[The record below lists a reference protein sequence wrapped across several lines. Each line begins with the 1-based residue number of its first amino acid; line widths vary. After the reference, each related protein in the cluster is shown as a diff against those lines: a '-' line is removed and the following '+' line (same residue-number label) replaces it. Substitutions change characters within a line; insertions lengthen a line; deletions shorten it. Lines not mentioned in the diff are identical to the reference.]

1 MSAEAPE
8 QDQGIPRQDLQ
19 LADWCVRFS
28 LNVVSRNG
36 TSTRL
41 EPKVMQVLACLSDH
55 AGKVVTKEQI
65 IATVWPDAFVGD
77 QVLTNA
83 IWQLRQVFGESA
95 RDSRL
100 IQTIPKIGYRL
111 AATPT
116 PVPEA
121 AGGIS
126 RTGEDAAQPNTGTP
140 PVGSRWLQWRWV
152 IAAIVTVVLAV
163 MAGAYLRFAPAQPT
177 RQTNTHSTLV
187 VLPFTNLS
195 GDPGQEY
202 FSDGMTE
209 EMILQFGRLQPERLA
224 VIARAS
230 SMTYKRS
237 GKRIDQIA
245 KELKAD
251 YVLEGSVR
259 RDGNRVRVA
268 AHLIEAQTQA
278 QIWGEVYEQD
288 WNDVLL
294 LQSDIARSVA
304 QQVKLRLTPEQDSRL
319 ASVRRGN
326 QEAHEAY
333 LKGRFYWNKR
343 TREDLYTAV
352 SYFEQAAQIDPGYA
366 LAYVGI
372 ADSYWALHEWGLLST
387 AQAAEKGR
395 AAARKAIEL
404 DDSLGQSHAA
414 LGAAAMNYDWD
425 WAGTERE
432 FKLAIALS
440 PNYADV
446 HQWYAEYLSA
456 MGRHSEAIAE
466 IKRAQAL
473 DPYSLIIN
481 SVAGM
486 LFFQAGRYDEAISE
500 CRKALEIDPDF
511 HAAHYYLGKIYLEQG
526 RSTEAL
532 AEFARTAK
540 IFSRSAR
547 ALRFDLA
554 VRADMSARSGNRKE
568 GLRLAEELSKGT
580 PDSPSGYVDIAALYA
595 ALGEKDRAFQFLD
608 KAIQERQR
616 SLRLI
621 RITGAFDS
629 LRSDPRYREVLRRL
643 NFPT

>member
-1 MSAEAPE
+1 MA
-8 QDQGIPRQDLQ
+8 GI
-19 LADWCVRFS
+19 
-28 LNVVSRNG
+28 VV
-36 TSTRL
+36 
-41 EPKVMQVLACLSDH
+41 
-55 AGKVVTKEQI
+55 
-65 IATVWPDAFVGD
+65 
-77 QVLTNA
+77 
-83 IWQLRQVFGESA
+83 
-95 RDSRL
+95 
-100 IQTIPKIGYRL
+100 
-111 AATPT
+111 
-116 PVPEA
+116 
-121 AGGIS
+121 
-126 RTGEDAAQPNTGTP
+126 
-140 PVGSRWLQWRWV
+140 
-152 IAAIVTVVLAV
+152 VVLAV
-163 MAGAYLRFAPAQPT
+163 VTAAYVRAARARPDRAP
-177 RQTNTHSTLV
+177 NTHSTLV

-230 SMTYKRS
+230 AMTYKRS

-245 KELKAD
+245 KELKAG

-288 WNDVLL
+288 WKDVLL
-294 LQSDIARSVA
+294 LQTDIARSVA
-304 QQVKLRLTPEQDSRL
+304 QQVKLRLTPEQDGML
-319 ASVRRGN
+319 ASARSVN

-333 LKGRFYWNKR
+333 LKGRFHWNKR
-343 TREDLYTAV
+343 TREDLYTAI
-352 SYFEQAAQIDPGYA
+352 SYFEHASRIDPAYA

-395 AAARKAIEL
+395 AAALKAMEL

-425 WAGTERE
+425 WAGAERE
-432 FKLAIALS
+432 FQRAIALN

-446 HQWYAEYLSA
+446 HEWYAEYLSA
-456 MGRHSEAIAE
+456 MGRHAEAIAE

-481 SVAGM
+481 SVAGL
-486 LFFQAGRYDEAISE
+486 LFLQAGRYDEAISE

-511 HAAHYYLGKIYLEQG
+511 HAAHYYLGKIYFEQG
-526 RSTEAL
+526 RSAEAL
-532 AEFARTAK
+532 AEFAQTAK
-540 IFSRSAR
+540 IFSRPAS
-547 ALRFDLA
+547 ALRFELA
-554 VRADMSARSGNRKE
+554 VRADVSARSGDKKE
-568 GLRLAEELSKGT
+568 GLRLVEQLSKGT
-580 PDSPSGYVDIAALYA
+580 PDSRNGYADIAALYA
-595 ALGEKDRAFQFLD
+595 ALGEKDRAFLFLD

-616 SLRLI
+616 NLRLI
-621 RITGAFDS
+621 RITPAFDS
-629 LRSDPRYREVLRRL
+629 LRSDARYRDVLRRL